1 MSDVPHK
8 PEPREPWLDRSIGLL
23 DRSAEALDA
32 ATLSRLTQAR
42 HAAAA
47 ASARRPRWQRPGL
60 VGAIGVAACALVL
73 GIAVRRPQA
82 PPSAIAPVTAVD
94 ALAADDDDLGL
105 YEDLDFY
112 AWLDAEQH
120 DGEG

>member
-8 PEPREPWLDRSIGLL
+8 PEPREPWLDRSITLL

-47 ASARRPRWQRPGL
+47 AASRRPPWRPGL
-60 VGAIGVAACALVL
+60 LGAIGVAACALVL
-73 GIAVRRPQA
+73 GIAVRKPQA
-82 PPSAIAPVTAVD
+82 PASAIVPVAAVD
-94 ALAADDDDLGL
+94 ALVADDDDLGL